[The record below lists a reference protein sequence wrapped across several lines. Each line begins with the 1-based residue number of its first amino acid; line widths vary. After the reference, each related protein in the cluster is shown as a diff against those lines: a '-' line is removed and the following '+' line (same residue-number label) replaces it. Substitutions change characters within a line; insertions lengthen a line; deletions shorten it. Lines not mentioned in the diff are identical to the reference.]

1 MYTIGEASKLTGF
14 STDTLRFYEKI
25 GLIPFA
31 ERTAKG
37 LRIYNENDVHILK
50 FLNCLKQTGLSLDD
64 MAEFVQK
71 GQVFQKEYIPTEEN
85 FFSLQKRI
93 EILSKHLKK
102 MQQQREDIDKI
113 ISLTQNKLIFYNN
126 ILEKDNQ

>member
-1 MYTIGEASKLTGF
+1 MYTIGETAKLTGF

-31 ERTAKG
+31 QRTDNG
-37 LRIYNENDVHILK
+37 LRTYNENDVHILK
-50 FLNCLKQTGLSLDD
+50 FLNCLKQTGLSLED

-71 GQVFQKEYIPTEEN
+71 GQVFQQEYQPTEETYL
-85 FFSLQKRI
+85 SLQKRI

-102 MQQQREDIDKI
+102 MQQQREDIDKVI
-113 ISLTQNKLIFYNN
+113 RLTENKLVF
-126 ILEKDNQ
+126 L